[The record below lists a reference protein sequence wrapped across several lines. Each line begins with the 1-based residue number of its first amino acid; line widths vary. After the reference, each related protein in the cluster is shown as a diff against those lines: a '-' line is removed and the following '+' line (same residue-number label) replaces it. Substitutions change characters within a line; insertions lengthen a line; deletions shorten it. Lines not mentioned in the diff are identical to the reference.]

1 MSENVMESGDI
12 IAANIARIISERG
25 TNNRAVADSAG
36 LNPTA
41 VRDIIM
47 RKAKNPTFATLLKI
61 AEVLG
66 VSIDEVIG
74 GSARSLTRHM
84 IAVAGRVGAG
94 ARVPLMDTYAKGDGI
109 FHVVCPPQL
118 NPRGIVAVEVE
129 GDSMSPMY
137 QPGHILFYSRATHE
151 GVLSEDLGLPCVV
164 EDASGMAWIK
174 QVKRGTEPGLFHLIS
189 LNPNSESA
197 WDQRIKW
204 ASRVLLAIP
213 ESMVET
219 A

>member
-1 MSENVMESGDI
+1 MSKNIMDSGDI
-12 IAANIARIISERG
+12 IAANLTRLIAEKD

-36 LNPTA
+36 LNPTG
-41 VRDIIM
+41 VRDIIT
-47 RKAKNPTFATLLKI
+47 RKVKNPTFATLIKI

-66 VSIDEVIG
+66 VSIEDVIG

-94 ARVPLMDTYAKGDGI
+94 ALVPLMDSYAKGDGL

-118 NPRGIVAVEVE
+118 NPHGIVAVQVE

-137 QPGHILFYSRATHE
+137 QPGHVLFYSRATHE
-151 GVLSEDLGLPCVV
+151 GILSEDVGLPCVV
-164 EDASGMAWIK
+164 EDQNGMAWVK

-197 WDQRIKW
+197 WDQRIRW
-204 ASRVLLAIP
+204 ASRVLLALP
-213 ESMVET
+213 ENMAGIE
-219 A
+219 

>member
-1 MSENVMESGDI
+1 MSENTMDSGDI
-12 IAANIARIISERG
+12 IAANLARLIAEHG
-25 TNNRAVADSAG
+25 TNNRAVADDAG
-36 LNPTA
+36 LNPTG
-41 VRDIIM
+41 VRDIIT
-47 RKAKNPTFATLLKI
+47 RKVKNPTFATLVKI

-66 VSIDEVIG
+66 VGVEEIVG

-94 ARVPLMDTYAKGDGI
+94 ASVPLMDSYEKGDGL
-109 FHVVCPPQL
+109 FHVVCPPQIS
-118 NPRGIVAVEVE
+118 PHGIVAVQVE

-151 GVLSEDLGLPCVV
+151 GIPSEDIGLPCVV
-164 EDASGMAWIK
+164 EDANGMAWVK
-174 QVKRGTEPGLFHLIS
+174 QVRRGTEPGLFHLIS

-213 ESMVET
+213 ESMVGRE
-219 A
+219 